1 MTTKPPCPKCGSELI
16 LDITYGYPSPEAFED
31 KSFFSGGC
39 CLESGSPAYHCKSC
53 GHEFGYA
60 IPDDENNIRH
70 RELRKLFEN
79 NIEEWDKICS
89 DYDYYDHKE
98 SYAKAFSIALD
109 AYANKHDMGGDKYIN
124 HSLIIMDF
132 FSIFEERIVALL
144 HNVVKDSAWT
154 LQKIKE
160 EGFSDEIIEA
170 IDSIT
175 IRESE
180 DYYDFIDRIKMNKI
194 GFRVKLADLG
204 LKMSLK
210 RTPNPTDEDLVKI
223 KKYKETADILIK
235 YHNKA

>member
-1 MTTKPPCPKCGSELI
+1 MSIKTCPNCSSELI
-16 LDITYGYPSPEAFED
+16 LDITYGLPGPDAYED

-39 CLESGSPAYHCKSC
+39 CLESDSPAYHCKSC

-60 IPDDENNIRH
+60 MPDNEDNIRH

-79 NIEEWDKICS
+79 NLKEWDKICS
-89 DYDYYDHKE
+89 DYDYYEHKE
-98 SYAKAFSIALD
+98 FYAKAFSIALD
-109 AYANKHDMGGDKYIN
+109 AYANKYDMGGDKYIN
-124 HSLIIMDF
+124 HCLIIIDF
-132 FSIFEERIVALL
+132 FNIFEERIVALL
-144 HNVVKDSAWT
+144 HNVVQDSDWT
-154 LQKIKE
+154 LQKIKD

-180 DYYDFIDRIKMNKI
+180 DYYDFIDRVKMNKI
-194 GFRVKLADLG
+194 GFRVKLGDLG

-210 RTPNPTDEDLVKI
+210 RTPNPTDEDLAKI
-223 KKYKETADILIK
+223 EKYKKAADILIK